1 MSPAELK
8 LIKTESPDT
17 AEESTTETT
26 TEETTEKAPLPTRLA
41 IAAGAALGIGAGLLV
56 LNIAVGLAWQLHQL
70 HLWTWLL
77 IVIYCFVGGAVVRLF
92 NEREKAL
99 KAITLQWAQYRAW
112 ATDDLP
118 DRIEKAAATAR
129 TVRGW
134 VWETKEKTA

>member
-1 MSPAELK
+1 MSPAELT
-8 LIKTESPDT
+8 LIKTENPG
-17 AEESTTETT
+17 EESTTEAPA
-26 TEETTEKAPLPTRLA
+26 EETTEKAPLPTRLA

-56 LNIAVGLAWQLHQL
+56 LNVVVGLAWQLHQL

-77 IVIYCFVGGAVVRLF
+77 IVVYCFVGGAVVRLF
-92 NEREKAL
+92 KEREKAL

-118 DRIEKAAATAR
+118 DRIEKAAATGR

-134 VWETKEKTA
+134 VSQTKEEKTA